1 VKIGEGESAY
11 WAYIPNALPPDLS
24 PDWSL
29 TRLIS
34 DADRSLSELA
44 GLGRNLTNPNLLI
57 SPFVRREAVLSS
69 RIEGTQSGMTDLYL
83 FELRQMALPGME
95 SPANSEVDTREVY
108 NYVRALEYGIHRL
121 QALPVSL
128 RLLREIHGIL
138 LQGVRGNW
146 ATPGSFRTSQNWIGG
161 AIINDAVYVPPPVE
175 DMHSSLTALEKFLYD
190 ENPYPPLVRLALIHY
205 QFEAIHPFV
214 DGNGRIGR
222 LLMVLLM
229 VSWNLV
235 PLPLLYLSAYFER
248 NRKKYYDLL
257 LAVSQRGA
265 WNEWVRFFLQGI
277 IEQAQDTTRRA
288 KQLQDLHVTWR
299 TEMQKQRVS
308 TLTLSAADMLFETP
322 YFSAYT
328 LVNRCRITHPS
339 AMKIIRRLEQM
350 GYIREITGQKRN
362 RIYLAPG
369 IFEVLE

>member
-1 VKIGEGESAY
+1 
-11 WAYIPNALPPDLS
+11 LS

-222 LLMVLLM
+222 LLMVLFM

-350 GYIREITGQKRN
+350 GYVREITGQKRN